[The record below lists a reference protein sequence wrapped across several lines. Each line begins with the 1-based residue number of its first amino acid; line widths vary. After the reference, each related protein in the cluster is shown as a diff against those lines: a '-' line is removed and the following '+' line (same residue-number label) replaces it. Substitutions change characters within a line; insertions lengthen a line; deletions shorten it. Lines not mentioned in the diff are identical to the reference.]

1 MATFEFV
8 NVARPSDVKRHS
20 TQIRRHVMKDIGKAR
35 RKPRPKKHKAIIL
48 GEQDAEEGAKNDDEE
63 EQEDPS
69 RAIAR
74 PSPLREGSLSTMDF
88 PIDMDEE
95 RMGLVRFMVEEARA
109 YYRPFRF
116 PWLSMGL
123 SDAASWH
130 ITLANAAL
138 YRTNPGGKKT
148 EFTSCFEAM
157 KWYTMSLASVT
168 KRLADPV
175 ASDSEGL
182 VIAVTGFVCH
192 DSSIGN
198 FDRFR
203 VHMEGLKRIVEK
215 RGGLEALS
223 NPFLRLM
230 ISWLDIAGAT
240 YLNAKPHFNV
250 PEGALRETD
259 IGSNSPYLE
268 QLLAS
273 WDANCPSLGDIMSAM
288 KAVAAVA
295 NYINRRGEDSGFW
308 TDDVTAA
315 RLLAPAFHEIL
326 SLEGRAL
333 PSDPE
338 DPLYSGTAAREAFRR
353 AALVFLAAIK
363 VRMGAGA
370 FEMERH
376 LDAFRQISQLPLVDW
391 ATVPELNLW
400 AHVVGAM
407 QEQEQEEN
415 SPNRAWHVLTI
426 VGIMETMGLRT
437 GSQAL
442 DVARGIIWVDAID
455 KGKSEALGEEID
467 SYLRAA
473 SSASPQRRQH
483 LDDVVSVD
491 SQLDLLPADLD
502 VSVESGSNV
511 DRSVY

>member
-35 RKPRPKKHKAIIL
+35 RKPRPKKHREIIL
-48 GEQDAEEGAKNDDEE
+48 GEPDAEESAKNDDDDEE
-63 EQEDPS
+63 RENAS
-69 RAIAR
+69 RVLSR
-74 PSPLREGSLSTMDF
+74 PSPLRDGSLSTMEF

-95 RMGLVRFMVEEARA
+95 RMGLVRFMVDEARA

-138 YRTNPGGKKT
+138 YRSNPGAKKT
-148 EFTSCFEAM
+148 EFTSCVEAM

-175 ASDSEGL
+175 TSDSEGL
-182 VIAVTGFVCH
+182 VIAITGFVCH

-203 VHMEGLKRIVEK
+203 VHIEGLKRIVEK

-230 ISWLDIAGAT
+230 ISWLDISGAT
-240 YLNAKPHFNV
+240 YLNAKPRFKV
-250 PEGALRETD
+250 PEGAIKEAD
-259 IGSNSPYLE
+259 VGGNSPYLE

-273 WDANCPSLGDIMSAM
+273 WDANCSSLGDIMRAM
-288 KAVAAVA
+288 KATAAVA

-315 RLLAPAFHEIL
+315 RLLAPAFHEVL

-333 PSDPE
+333 PADPA
-338 DPLYSGTAAREAFRR
+338 DPQYSGTAAREAFRR

-370 FEMERH
+370 YEMARH

-391 ATVPELNLW
+391 GAVPELNLW
-400 AHVVGAM
+400 AHVVGAV
-407 QEQEQEEN
+407 QEGEDG
-415 SPNRAWHVLTI
+415 PGRAWHVLTI
-426 VGIMETMGLRT
+426 VGIMASMGLRT
-437 GSQAL
+437 GAEAL
-442 DVARGIIWVDAID
+442 GVARGVIWVDAVD
-455 KGKSEALGEEID
+455 GGRSESLCAEID
-467 SYLRAA
+467 SYIEAA
-473 SSASPQRRQH
+473 GASPQH
-483 LDDVVSVD
+483 EPLDDVSVD
-491 SQLDLLPADLD
+491 SRQQVDLLSAELD
-502 VSVESGSNV
+502 VGPDSGSNG
-511 DRSVY
+511 DHSVY